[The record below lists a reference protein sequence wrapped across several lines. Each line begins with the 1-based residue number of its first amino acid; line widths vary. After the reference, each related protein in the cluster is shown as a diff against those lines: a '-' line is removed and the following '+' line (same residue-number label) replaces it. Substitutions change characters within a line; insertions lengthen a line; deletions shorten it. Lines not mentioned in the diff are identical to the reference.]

1 MTFEH
6 FFYEDYVLD
15 EFTKEEFIYIS
26 INGDIP
32 FQQINFSKDDEDF
45 ANARQE
51 ARMENTMEKPN
62 ANESKWDPKDLS
74 EACKV
79 SLDEMIQS
87 YWERPE
93 WQTFDDF
100 FHTNLNLQKE

>member
-1 MTFEH
+1 
-6 FFYEDYVLD
+6 
-15 EFTKEEFIYIS
+15 
-26 INGDIP
+26 
-32 FQQINFSKDDEDF
+32 
-45 ANARQE
+45 
-51 ARMENTMEKPN
+51 MENTMEKPN

-100 FHTNLNLQKE
+100 FSYKSELTKRVIYLLGYNWRHTLSVALLSQR